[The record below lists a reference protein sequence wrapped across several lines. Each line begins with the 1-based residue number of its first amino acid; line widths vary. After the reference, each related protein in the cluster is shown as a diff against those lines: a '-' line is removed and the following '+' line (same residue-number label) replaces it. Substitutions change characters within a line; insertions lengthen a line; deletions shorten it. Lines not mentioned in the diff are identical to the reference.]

1 MYRHARLTYSEGM
14 AESLKELGGKAIALV
29 VLLLAAFL
37 LFKIVLGVLSALAW
51 TFLGVAVLVGAIW
64 ALSRLL

>member
-1 MYRHARLTYSEGM
+1 MYRHARPIYSEDM
-14 AESLKELGGKAIALV
+14 AESLKQLGGKAVAVV

-51 TFLGVAVLVGAIW
+51 TFLGVAVLIAAIW
-64 ALSRLL
+64 ALARLL

>member
-1 MYRHARLTYSEGM
+1 M
-14 AESLKELGGKAIALV
+14 AESLKQLGGKAVAVV

-51 TFLGVAVLVGAIW
+51 TFLGVAVLIAAIW
-64 ALSRLL
+64 ALARLL

>member
-1 MYRHARLTYSEGM
+1 MYRLARPIYSEGM

>member
-1 MYRHARLTYSEGM
+1 MYRPGRPIYSEGM

>member
-1 MYRHARLTYSEGM
+1 MYRRARPIYSEGM